1 MQSVPQ
7 EATRLARRLRQLR
20 EQEWEDAPLLT
31 QAKLAKALSAEEP
44 LTAGTVSSW
53 ENNKTPKLPPE
64 RRLRAYARFFATQRS
79 VETPLSPRLLP
90 LGELSPE
97 ERARYEELLTELL
110 GLRSKL
116 APEQPADDYVPVPR
130 SWHFNEGPIT
140 LFCAELPQDQKG
152 RLADPKDP
160 NYTELQRYADIDSL
174 TELHGH
180 IRAENPQLP
189 IPPHFRIPSEM
200 QNDDLTG
207 HIIIIGGVGWN
218 DMSVELSRDVTLP
231 VQQVEVPELD
241 TGEIFLVKVDG
252 DERRFLPEWSDGEQK
267 LLTADVGLL
276 ARVPNPHNSSRTLTI
291 CNGIHSRGVYGAVR
305 TLTDTSL
312 RDSNERYIAANFGN
326 SASFAILMRVRV
338 IQNKATTPDFNSKG
352 VVLYQ
357 WHAPRPE
364 PQLP

>member
-20 EQEWEDAPLLT
+20 EQEWPDAPHLT
-31 QAKLAKALSAEEP
+31 QDKLAKALSAEEP
-44 LTAGTVSSW
+44 LTAATVSSW
-53 ENNKTPKLPPE
+53 ENNKAPKLPPQ
-64 RRLRAYARFFATQRS
+64 RRLQAYARFFATQRS
-79 VETPLSPRLLP
+79 LEPPSPRLLP
-90 LGELSPE
+90 L
-97 ERARYEELLTELL
+97 EELRPDELDRYTELKTELL

-116 APEQPADDYVPVPR
+116 APEEPADEEVPVPR
-130 SWHFNEGPIT
+130 SWHFDNGPIT
-140 LFCAELPQDQKG
+140 LFCAELPKDQKG
-152 RLADPKDP
+152 RLADPADP

-180 IRAENPQLP
+180 IRAENPQL
-189 IPPHFRIPSEM
+189 IPHFRIPSDM

-231 VQQVEVPELD
+231 VQQVEDPELD
-241 TGEIFLVKVDG
+241 TGEIFVAEIEGQEK
-252 DERRFLPEWSDGEQK
+252 RFLPEWSNDEQK

-291 CNGIHSRGVYGAVR
+291 CNGIHSRGVHGAVR

-326 SASFAILMRVRV
+326 SASFVILMRVRV

-357 WHAPRPE
+357 WHEPRLGP
-364 PQLP
+364 PTP